1 MIRVRKSGE
10 RHHANR
16 GWLDSY
22 FTFSFADYH
31 DPDFMGFR
39 ALRVMNEDTIEPAE
53 GFGPHAHRDMEI
65 MTYVL
70 EGALEHRDSTGE
82 ERVLGPN
89 EIQTMSAGSG
99 VVHSEYNASSAERVH
114 LMQIWIE
121 PAEEDLVPSYQQVEF
136 DPERK
141 RGRLLLLAG
150 PETDD
155 PAPQT
160 VIRQDARLYVGQ
172 LADSRTIPAPIA
184 AGRHAWVQVV
194 RGAVTLNG
202 QALAKGDGAAISG
215 EPGLSITGA
224 GADDAEF
231 LLFDLA

>member
-1 MIRVRKSGE
+1 MIRVRKSRE
-10 RHHANR
+10 RHHSNR

-22 FTFSFADYH
+22 FTFSFAGYH
-31 DPDFMGFR
+31 DPEHMGFR
-39 ALRVMNEDTIEPAE
+39 ALRVMNEDTIEPGQ

-82 ERVLGPN
+82 ERVVGPN

-99 VVHSEYNASSAERVH
+99 VVHSEYNASPVERVH
-114 LMQIWIE
+114 LVQIWIV
-121 PAEEDLVPSYQQVEF
+121 PAEDDLVPSYQQVAF
-136 DPERK
+136 DPELK

-150 PETDD
+150 PDGD

-172 LADSRTIPAPIA
+172 LADTEAVPVPIA
-184 AGRHAWVQVV
+184 SGRHAWVQVV
-194 RGAVTLNG
+194 RGAVALNG
-202 QALAKGDGAAISG
+202 HALETGDGAAVTG
-215 EPGLSITGA
+215 ESELSVAGA
-224 GADDAEF
+224 GAEDAEF